1 MQFGSIN
8 LHLWGTRWAAG
19 TGLGLG
25 LARGLEP
32 RGRSSEEASEK
43 ISSATTSLAGK
54 GRQNTSG
61 RGASKNSGI
70 KDPEREAQE
79 LSFSL

>member
-1 MQFGSIN
+1 MKNSQVLPMQLGSIN
-8 LHLWGTRWAAG
+8 LHLWDTRWAAG

-25 LARGLEP
+25 VARRLEP
-32 RGRSSEEASEK
+32 RDRRSEEASEK
-43 ISSATTSLAGK
+43 ISSATTSLTGK

-70 KDPEREAQE
+70 KD
-79 LSFSL
+79 